1 MKCPICSAW
10 TLVKETRKREF
21 NITVRRYE
29 CANLHTFRTT
39 EQITQIFD
47 ATHMEQLKLT
57 RIENLAKAS
66 KSRTRAPGK
75 TKKAS
80 YA

>member
-10 TLVKETRKREF
+10 TLVKETRKREN

-66 KSRTRAPGK
+66 KSRTRAPRK
-75 TKKAS
+75 SKKAI
-80 YA
+80 A

>member
-10 TLVKETRKREF
+10 TLVKDTRKREN
-21 NITVRRYE
+21 NITFRRYE
-29 CANLHTFRTT
+29 CGNLHTFRST

-47 ATHMEQLKLT
+47 ATHMEQLKLA
-57 RIENLAKAS
+57 RIENIVRAS
-66 KSRTRAPGK
+66 KSRTRAPRK
-75 TKKAS
+75 SKKAS

>member
-1 MKCPICSAW
+1 MKCPICQTW
-10 TLVKETRKREF
+10 TAVKDTRKRET
-21 NITVRRYE
+21 NITIRRYE
-29 CANLHTFRTT
+29 CANLHTFKTT
-39 EQITQIFD
+39 EQISQILD

-66 KSRTRAPGK
+66 KSRTRAPRK
-75 TKKAS
+75 SKKVS

>member
-1 MKCPICSAW
+1 MQCPICQTW
-10 TLVKETRKREF
+10 TAVKDTRKRDN

-29 CANLHTFRTT
+29 CANLHTFKTT
-39 EQITQIFD
+39 EQITQILD
-47 ATHMEQLKLT
+47 ATHMEQLKLA
-57 RIENLAKAS
+57 RIENIVKAS
-66 KSRTRAPGK
+66 KSRTRAPRK